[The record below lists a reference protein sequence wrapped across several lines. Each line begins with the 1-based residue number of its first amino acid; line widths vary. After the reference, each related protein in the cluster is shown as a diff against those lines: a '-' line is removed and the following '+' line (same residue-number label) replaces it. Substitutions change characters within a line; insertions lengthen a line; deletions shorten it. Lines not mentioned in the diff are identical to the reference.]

1 MILAG
6 MTSLSKVGKFSSI
19 RIFKSSGRVKAWS
32 FTNISI
38 IMCIKMNRLLDGS
51 GYAGIG
57 MSLINWLISS
67 TLLAVSANIVLTLF
81 FRHSPGI
88 SP

>member
-1 MILAG
+1 
-6 MTSLSKVGKFSSI
+6 
-19 RIFKSSGRVKAWS
+19 
-32 FTNISI
+32 
-38 IMCIKMNRLLDGS
+38 MNRLKDGS

-57 MSLINWLISS
+57 MSLINWFMSS
-67 TLLAVSANIVLTLF
+67 TLLAVSANNVLTLF

>member
-1 MILAG
+1 MIND
-6 MTSLSKVGKFSSI
+6 TCRNDITFESREVQFNPD
-19 RIFKSSGRVKAWS
+19 RVKAWS

>member
-1 MILAG
+1 
-6 MTSLSKVGKFSSI
+6 
-19 RIFKSSGRVKAWS
+19 
-32 FTNISI
+32 
-38 IMCIKMNRLLDGS
+38 MNRLLDGS

-81 FRHSPGI
+81 FIVLNKQIIIIEAPIYSCSHHIIKSNTYLHSI
-88 SP
+88 